1 MNSELLQ
8 GLAVALGCGLLVG
21 LERERRKGR
30 GPGREVAG
38 LRSFAVAALAGALA
52 AWLDGGWLM
61 AAALLSVSLLVA
73 ATRWGRPGSD
83 PGLTTELALLAIV
96 LIGALAMR
104 EPLWAAVSSV
114 LITVLLAARQR
125 MHHFARRVLREE
137 ELHDGLLLAALA
149 LLVLP
154 LLSPEP
160 AALLGGGSARQL
172 GLLVLMLLMLQAA
185 AHVALRLLGPQAG
198 LFGAGL
204 IGGFVSSTAT
214 VVSLGG
220 LARHKSAP
228 AQRQWAAAAMLST
241 AATWLQTLIM
251 LGPIAPQLMAGW
263 VPVALT
269 GAAAALLAA
278 WWVGKRGAHA
288 EAALPPSRRP
298 LRPREALALAALLTG
313 VSVAVSLAQRQLGE
327 LGALGGALLAGLA
340 DAHAALPSLAAL
352 AGSARIDAA
361 TLHAALLLA
370 IGANAITRSLVAWA
384 SGGWGY
390 ARWLVAALALQAAA
404 AGAVAWALR

>member
-154 LLSPEP
+154 LLNPQP
-160 AALLGGGSARQL
+160 LALLGGGSARQL
-172 GLLVLMLLMLQAA
+172 GVLVLMLLMLQAA

-278 WWVGKRGAHA
+278 WWVG
-288 EAALPPSRRP
+288 
-298 LRPREALALAALLTG
+298 
-313 VSVAVSLAQRQLGE
+313 
-327 LGALGGALLAGLA
+327 
-340 DAHAALPSLAAL
+340 
-352 AGSARIDAA
+352 
-361 TLHAALLLA
+361 
-370 IGANAITRSLVAWA
+370 
-384 SGGWGY
+384 
-390 ARWLVAALALQAAA
+390 
-404 AGAVAWALR
+404 